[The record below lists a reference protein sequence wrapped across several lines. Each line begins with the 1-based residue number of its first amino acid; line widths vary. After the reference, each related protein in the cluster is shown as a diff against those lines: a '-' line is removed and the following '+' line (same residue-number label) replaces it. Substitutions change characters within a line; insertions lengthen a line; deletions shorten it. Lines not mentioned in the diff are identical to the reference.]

1 MKRGKQILPVLLIA
15 LLTGLSCSGTTDTAS
30 VTVSGYRVVA
40 SYPHDRFAFT
50 EGLSFADGYLFEG
63 TGIPGHSSIRKVSL
77 ETGEILD
84 IRELP
89 DSLFGE
95 GITFFEDMI
104 AQVTESANLGFIYS
118 SNDLAPLGDF
128 SYSTEGWGITWD
140 GEYLIMS
147 DGSEK
152 LYFLDPVDFTRIRQI
167 QVNINGEP
175 LTMLNE
181 LEFVQGMI
189 YSNIWPTDSI
199 AVISPEDGTV
209 TTLIDLKGL
218 LPPQYAD
225 SIGWSD
231 LAGFQPSIPLQRE
244 DCLNGI
250 AYDEDNDRL
259 FVTGKLWPLL
269 FEIEVVPR

>member
-1 MKRGKQILPVLLIA
+1 MKRRKQILPILLIS
-15 LLTGLSCSGTTDTAS
+15 LITGLSCSGTMDTAS
-30 VTVSGYRVVA
+30 VTISGYRVVA

-84 IRELP
+84 IHELP

-95 GITFFEDMI
+95 GITIFEDMI

-167 QVNINGEP
+167 QVLMDGEP

-181 LEFVQGMI
+181 LEYVQGMI

-218 LPPQYAD
+218 LPPQCRFHRLVRPCRIPTFHSTSERRLPERD
-225 SIGWSD
+225 SI
-231 LAGFQPSIPLQRE
+231 R
-244 DCLNGI
+244 
-250 AYDEDNDRL
+250 
-259 FVTGKLWPLL
+259 
-269 FEIEVVPR
+269 

>member
-1 MKRGKQILPVLLIA
+1 MKRRKQILPVLLIA
-15 LLTGLSCSGTTDTAS
+15 LITGLSCTRTMDTAS

-84 IRELP
+84 IHELP

-95 GITFFEDMI
+95 GITLFEDMI

-140 GEYLIMS
+140 GECLIMS

-167 QVNINGEP
+167 RVLINGEP

-181 LEFVQGMI
+181 LEYVQGMI
-189 YSNIWPTDSI
+189 YSNIWLTDSI